1 MLRTGI
7 WCRCRACT
15 QAQSVDDGDEEPP
28 KGNAAGRGAH
38 WPGPSARP
46 VTHARPASAADASEE
61 NDHALSQPSRREL
74 LAELR
79 PADREAFLA
88 RCKKL
93 HFAQGTHLFSQGEP
107 YTTSHL
113 VYSGVVRTYYVSPT
127 GKEITIA
134 YWSEGGLIGGPN
146 VFKENRPH
154 IWSAQAATDVVTESI
169 RGRDLE
175 ELAMRIPQ
183 LAHYLIETMT
193 SKLHWVSVLLQTF
206 GTQSVRS
213 RLAHLLLQ
221 LGERYGVKHD
231 GGTLIAHQFS
241 HDELARMVG
250 ATRPWVTIAIKN
262 LKKEAIIACSGRH
275 IIVLDKQ
282 ALKRVIH
289 AQPSRG

>member
-1 MLRTGI
+1 MRAMRNPRKAALLGAAPAGPLSATSRSAAART
-7 WCRCRACT
+7 
-15 QAQSVDDGDEEPP
+15 
-28 KGNAAGRGAH
+28 
-38 WPGPSARP
+38 
-46 VTHARPASAADASEE
+46 RPAEALEE
-61 NDHALSQPSRREL
+61 SDRGLPPPSQREL

-79 PADREAFLA
+79 PPDREAFLA

-113 VYSGVVRTYYVSPT
+113 VCSGVVRTYYVSPT

-134 YWSEGGLIGGPN
+134 YWSEGGFVGGPN
-146 VFKENRPH
+146 VFKEQRPH

-193 SKLHWVSVLLQTF
+193 FKLHWVSVLLQTF

-221 LGERYGVKHD
+221 LSERYGVKHSE
-231 GGTLIAHQFS
+231 GTLIAHQFS

-250 ATRPWVTIAIKN
+250 ATRPWVTIAIKH
-262 LKKEAIIACSGRH
+262 LKNDAVIACSGRH
-275 IIVLDKQ
+275 IIVRDKQ

-289 AQPSRG
+289 AQASRG